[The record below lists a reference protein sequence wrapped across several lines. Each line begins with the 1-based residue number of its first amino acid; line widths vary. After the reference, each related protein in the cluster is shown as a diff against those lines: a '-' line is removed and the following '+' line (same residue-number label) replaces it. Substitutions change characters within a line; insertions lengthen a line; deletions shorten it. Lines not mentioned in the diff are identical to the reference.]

1 MPELRRVGV
10 ASIGESAR
18 IEGYALAGV
27 AIRAAEDPEAARRA
41 WDALSPSTG
50 VVILTP
56 GADAAIGAR
65 RSERLTTV
73 LPA

>member
-1 MPELRRVGV
+1 MPELRRAGV
-10 ASIGESAR
+10 AAIGEVAR

-27 AIRAAEDPEAARRA
+27 AIRPAEDPDAARRA
-41 WDALSPSTG
+41 WDALPSASG

-56 GADAAIGAR
+56 AAAGAIGAR
-65 RSERLTTV
+65 RGERLTTV

>member
-1 MPELRRVGV
+1 MPELRRTGV
-10 ASIGESAR
+10 AAIGEAAR

-27 AIRAAEDPEAARRA
+27 AVRSAEDPDAARRA
-41 WDALSPSTG
+41 WDTLPPGLG

-56 GADAAIGAR
+56 AADGAIGAR
-65 RSERLTTV
+65 RGERLTTV